1 MWSETSFL
9 HIPGYLISPLTG
21 WSIKIIH
28 ELRHFMRLLLLN
40 INYLRHYFL
49 SKPCRK
55 ILWILNTL
63 PNGVIHH
70 NMPLSTTNILIV
82 SVSFPYRSP
91 IVLLL
96 FSYWEAETIRK
107 QYGIERRINE
117 WGTVEQWWLILLL
130 SKSQRQWQ
138 DSNKLLWVSTC
149 HLSTTTKFDRLMQ
162 SMSRIWNSLPNGV
175 THLSCPLS
183 TSKFDKTMHKISWIL
198 NTLGIA
204 PKCAFVPFL
213 IFGIF
218 SCSA

>member
-1 MWSETSFL
+1 M
-9 HIPGYLISPLTG
+9 
-21 WSIKIIH
+21 
-28 ELRHFMRLLLLN
+28 N
-40 INYLRHYFL
+40 HYFL

-70 NMPLSTTNILIV
+70 NMPLSTTNILIVSVSIPYQSRIV

-117 WGTVEQWWLILLL
+117 WGTVEQRWLILLL

-149 HLSTTTKFDRLMQ
+149 HLSTTTKSDRLMPN
-162 SMSRIWNSLPNGV
+162 MSRIWNSLPNGV

-198 NTLGIA
+198 NTIGIA
-204 PKCAFVPFL
+204 PKWVFVPFL
-213 IFGIF
+213 NFGIF
-218 SCSA
+218 SYSA